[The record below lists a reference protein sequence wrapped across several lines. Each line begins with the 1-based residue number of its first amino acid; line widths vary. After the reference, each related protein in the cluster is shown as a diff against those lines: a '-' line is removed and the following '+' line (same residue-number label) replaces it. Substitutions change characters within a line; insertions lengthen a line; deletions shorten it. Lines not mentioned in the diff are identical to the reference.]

1 MIIVNQDRDIAVKL
15 ESIEE
20 QTLHTMPI
28 MQDGQYY
35 GRNLF
40 LDNVLLG
47 TFDNVIKSIKEMG
60 RILDKFESGTEVYYV
75 SGQCQTTSHE
85 EELLRALFE
94 LEDL

>member
-28 MQDGQYY
+28 MMDGKIGWIGLY
-35 GRNLF
+35 
-40 LDNVLLG
+40 LDRSQLG
-47 TFDNVIKSIKEMG
+47 VFDTVKEAIKEMN
-60 RILDKFESGTEVYYV
+60 RILHNLLLDRTMYAV
-75 SGQCQTTSHE
+75 SGHCQTTSHE

>member
-28 MQDGQYY
+28 MQDGQCY
-35 GRNLF
+35 GIGLY
-40 LDNVLLG
+40 LDKVMLG
-47 TFDNVIKSIKEMG
+47 TFHTIEEAAIEID
-60 RILDKFESGTEVYYV
+60 RIVYWFNEDVQLHSV
-75 SGQCQTTSHE
+75 SGHCQTTSHE